1 MAVAL
6 AACLTL
12 TGVSR
17 GDSLYAWGDNSQGEY
32 GNGNETNS
40 STPVPVPGM
49 ASGVTAIGGSQG
61 TSMAVKNGAAYAW
74 GANVWGN
81 IGDGSTSPSFE
92 LSPYAIPSLATG
104 VTAVSGAYYS
114 SAAIKNGAMFGWGT
128 NSYGSVGD
136 GTTTNRF
143 SPVAAVVLTSGVTAI
158 AYGGTG
164 SADHAFAIKNGAVY
178 AWGNGNSFG
187 DLGTGSSATVTTPV
201 ALSNLSSG
209 VTAIAANNNNGA
221 AIKNGALW
229 AWGYNYYGT
238 LGNGNNTEQDTP
250 IPIPSMSSGV
260 TGVALSNLSM
270 IILQN
275 GAVYETG
282 QSLPGGP
289 SQTNTP
295 LLVLPASDSIIAVS
309 AGQGTAYALSSDGSI
324 WEWGSNRYGELGNG
338 NTTDP
343 TTPQQLFAP
352 AGDQFTA
359 ISAESIAALALVAPV
374 PEPTSIAIIGVC
386 AAMALRRR
394 RRLEVS
400 NAGSDGIE
408 TRLFGVPQN
417 RLFAPTM

>member
-1 MAVAL
+1 MRTVRHQRREPGVRLFVITVTAMAGSLAL
-6 AACLTL
+6 P
-12 TGVSR
+12 GVSR

-32 GNGNETNS
+32 GNGNETSS

-74 GANVWGN
+74 GATVWGN

-92 LSPYAIPSLATG
+92 LSPYAIPSLSSG

-114 SAAIKNGAMFGWGT
+114 SAAIKNGAVFGWGT
-128 NSYGSVGD
+128 NTYGSVGD

-143 SPVAAVVLTSGVTAI
+143 SPVAAQVLTSGVTAI

-178 AWGNGNSFG
+178 AWGNANSFG

-229 AWGYNYYGT
+229 DWGYNYYGT
-238 LGNGNNTEQDTP
+238 LGNGTYTEQDTP
-250 IPIPSMSSGV
+250 APVPSMSTGV
-260 TGVALSNLSM
+260 TGVALSNLAM

-289 SQTNTP
+289 SQTNVP
-295 LLVLPASDSIIAVS
+295 ILVLPASDNIISVS

-324 WEWGSNRYGELGNG
+324 WEWGSNQSGELGNG
-338 NTTDP
+338 NTTNP
-343 TTPQQLFAP
+343 ASPAQLFAP
-352 AGDQFTA
+352 AGDRFTA

-374 PEPTSIAIIGVC
+374 PEPASLAMLGAC
-386 AAMALRRR
+386 AALTLSRRR
-394 RRLEVS
+394 R
-400 NAGSDGIE
+400 
-408 TRLFGVPQN
+408 TRSE
-417 RLFAPTM
+417 